1 MIFKELDPFVAQS
14 KFDRAGRKAEEQMAH
29 YLLRFFGKSESV
41 DCLNG
46 VRIELDGEIAQMDHI
61 VLHPYGVLIVESKS
75 VAGSVQIKDDGQWIR
90 WSINNEQKKASGMRS
105 PITQAQMQC
114 SLLKELLTESVKNKA
129 AFDNVRF
136 DVIVAISDNGTIQW
150 PSTGALP
157 EVCKADQVPGKVQ
170 TLIQSLQTT
179 PPILSSENRKRI
191 AEFLMKKHR
200 PVLQIEPEETAT
212 VAPVPAPTPAAS
224 PTQTP
229 STASGKLPNK
239 ACKHCASDNLELSYG
254 KFGYY
259 FQCKACTKN
268 TPLRFDCPECGE
280 EGKLRKS
287 GKEFFAECRSCTASV
302 PFFTNL

>member
-1 MIFKELDPFVAQS
+1 MIFKELDPFIAQDKYDKS
-14 KFDRAGRKAEEQMAH
+14 GRNAEVQMAH

-41 DCLNG
+41 DVLNG
-46 VRIELDGEIAQMDHI
+46 IRIEQDGEVAQMDHV
-61 VLHPYGVLIVESKS
+61 VLHPYGLLIVESKS
-75 VAGSVQIKDDGQWIR
+75 VAGSVQITDDGQWMR
-90 WSINNEQKKASGMRS
+90 WSPKHKKPFGMRS
-105 PITQAQMQC
+105 PVTQAEMQC
-114 SLLKELLTESVKNKA
+114 NLLKELLTESVKNKA
-129 AFDNVRF
+129 AFDKVRF
-136 DVIVAISDNGTIQW
+136 DVIVAISDGGTIQW

-179 PPILSSENRKRI
+179 PPVLNSENRKRI
-191 AEFLMKKHR
+191 ADFLMKKHR
-200 PVLQIEPEETAT
+200 PVLQIEPEETTT
-212 VAPVPAPTPAAS
+212 VASVPAPTPTTS

-229 STASGKLPNK
+229 NTASGKLPNR
-239 ACKHCASDNLELSYG
+239 ACKHCASDNIELSYG

-259 FQCKACTKN
+259 FQCKSCTKN

-280 EGKLRKS
+280 EGKPRKS